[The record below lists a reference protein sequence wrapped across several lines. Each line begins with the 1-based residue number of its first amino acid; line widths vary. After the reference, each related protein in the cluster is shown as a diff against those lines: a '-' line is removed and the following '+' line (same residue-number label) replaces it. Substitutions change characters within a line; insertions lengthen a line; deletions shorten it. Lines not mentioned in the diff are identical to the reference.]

1 MKDLDLNSL
10 LNWDE
15 VFQFGES
22 TSKHCLMFNKEFL
35 KNTCNGKYNEAIFE
49 KNWDDYVI
57 KPLQEKFPRLA
68 GIIPYLDIRLRYMNE
83 GDKNYLVVS
92 PEYFILSIISA
103 ATGKISE
110 SDKYLEIA
118 ISLSNQE
125 DKSAVLE
132 ALSGSVKVARD
143 WVKSQRNTDPSKRNL
158 FLINGNISNNGQE
171 VDDLLKE
178 GFLAL
183 NWTFKHIVELFSEL
197 CKPVD
202 YRLFDSVYK
211 DYYFLKLCHYVFYTD
226 SDLLKPGEK
235 NYEAR
240 PLIFLNNYRLLTE
253 YLSEVNGHQ
262 YNCKIA
268 VHNDKEDGIMT
279 SEDILTYIN
288 FINNANKDREEYVQI
303 VNKYH
308 NYEELLQEKAKETWD
323 KIKKERFKKKV
334 ECNWDIIP
342 VKEGMGTGSTRVETG
357 NKNASS
363 KKENTAKLKKA
374 YDILDSKLDVF
385 SKEDCVHQLIGKNGF
400 EGYLGFVYPNNIV
413 VFERFYRVSR
423 KNPNI
428 KTPAINEAIY
438 VMTTDNFEELS
449 QCSKSEILSYIKDFN
464 SKDVMRIYHTG
475 NWQDRVRRIITSSN
489 YDNNDLAI
497 IDNIT
502 NNLAICEKD
511 KEKKYE

>member
-1 MKDLDLNSL
+1 M
-10 LNWDE
+10 
-15 VFQFGES
+15 
-22 TSKHCLMFNKEFL
+22 
-35 KNTCNGKYNEAIFE
+35 
-49 KNWDDYVI
+49 
-57 KPLQEKFPRLA
+57 
-68 GIIPYLDIRLRYMNE
+68 
-83 GDKNYLVVS
+83 
-92 PEYFILSIISA
+92 
-103 ATGKISE
+103 
-110 SDKYLEIA
+110 
-118 ISLSNQE
+118 
-125 DKSAVLE
+125 
-132 ALSGSVKVARD
+132 
-143 WVKSQRNTDPSKRNL
+143 
-158 FLINGNISNNGQE
+158 
-171 VDDLLKE
+171 
-178 GFLAL
+178 
-183 NWTFKHIVELFSEL
+183 
-197 CKPVD
+197 
-202 YRLFDSVYK
+202 
-211 DYYFLKLCHYVFYTD
+211 
-226 SDLLKPGEK
+226 
-235 NYEAR
+235 
-240 PLIFLNNYRLLTE
+240 TE

-489 YDNNDLAI
+489 YDNNDLTI